1 MLYIAILA
9 TTANSAPCRI
19 CWLFFLLDHKSL
31 KKNLTPLSL
40 YVFSRYR
47 SRTSR
52 YPGTLQ
58 HEAFGNLL
66 LLRDCHGNDIMG
78 KPNSIGDIHWFA
90 CCFHCVEEVLLSS
103 ESFLLG
109 WEAPQHPLCR
119 RSQSPSRNLG
129 WTQSKTHWWLVKVLF
144 FVFWRKTYCLWGR
157 WSPQAKTQ
165 SHSPPPPP
173 TLRWSTSLS
182 QTGALFARTWRAW
195 LILNHKISTETFVWL
210 LLHCPN
216 SVSWSLV
223 QPQQVPT
230 YWACKCSTTKRLRP
244 APWSP
249 QVSRP
254 MALPVLISSQHSRR
268 PETNLP
274 KPPILGNTP
283 GRSQHWVETVIF
295 DHFWHEGCLTSFWAK
310 ERWKRRGHENEF
322 GALTSKEKRQSR
334 SPWQS
339 LESLMHNS
347 PEKLWGHVVLCMSLR
362 TV

>member
-1 MLYIAILA
+1 
-9 TTANSAPCRI
+9 
-19 CWLFFLLDHKSL
+19 
-31 KKNLTPLSL
+31 
-40 YVFSRYR
+40 
-47 SRTSR
+47 
-52 YPGTLQ
+52 
-58 HEAFGNLL
+58 
-66 LLRDCHGNDIMG
+66 MG

-103 ESFLLG
+103 EPFLLG

-144 FVFWRKTYCLWGR
+144 FVFWRKTYCLRGR
-157 WSPQAKTQ
+157 WSPPARTQ
-165 SHSPPPPP
+165 SHSPHPPP

-182 QTGALFARTWRAW
+182 QTGALFASTWRAW
-195 LILNHKISTETFVWL
+195 LILNHKICTETFVWL

-274 KPPILGNTP
+274 KLPILGNTP
-283 GRSQHWVETVIF
+283 GRSQHWV
-295 DHFWHEGCLTSFWAK
+295 
-310 ERWKRRGHENEF
+310 
-322 GALTSKEKRQSR
+322 
-334 SPWQS
+334 
-339 LESLMHNS
+339 
-347 PEKLWGHVVLCMSLR
+347 
-362 TV
+362 